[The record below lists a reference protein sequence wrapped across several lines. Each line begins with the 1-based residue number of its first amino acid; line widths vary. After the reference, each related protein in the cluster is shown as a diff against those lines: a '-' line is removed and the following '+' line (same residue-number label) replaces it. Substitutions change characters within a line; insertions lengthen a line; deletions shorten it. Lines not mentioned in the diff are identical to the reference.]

1 MNAPYSVRVF
11 GDPVLR
17 TVASEI
23 TDVDGRLVKL
33 ADDMLATMYA
43 EPGIGLAA
51 PQVGVQRRMFV
62 YDIGEGPQVIV
73 NPVVTES
80 DGEWGYIEGCL
91 SVPGLSWEI
100 VRPKEVHVTGRD
112 LDGNEVSLEADELL
126 ARLIQHELDHLDGV
140 LLLDHL
146 SSDDR
151 RAALATLRER
161 YVDPELSGA
170 GVRGQGDP
178 TDRSRGG
185 LRLP

>member
-1 MNAPYSVRVF
+1 MSAPYSVRVF

-17 TVASEI
+17 AVAAEV
-23 TDVDGRLVKL
+23 TDIDGRLAKL

-51 PQVGVQRRMFV
+51 PQIGVQRRLFV
-62 YDIGEGPQVIV
+62 YDIGEGPKTMV

-80 DGEWGYIEGCL
+80 DGEWGYVEGCL

-100 VRPKEVHVTGRD
+100 VRPKVVHVTGRD

-140 LLLDHL
+140 LLIDHL
-146 SSDDR
+146 ETAER
-151 RAALATLRER
+151 RSALRTLRER
-161 YVDPELSGA
+161 YVDPALRGSGVRDRAEQSGA
-170 GVRGQGDP
+170 
-178 TDRSRGG
+178 SIGG